1 MSSLRLKILRPVS
14 LGPEYG
20 GDKQPDDVV
29 DCDENL
35 GLPLVVCGQADYAE
49 LEEPTL
55 TSIDP
60 AVVYVGYQ
68 DEVIALQGTNFT
80 PGSRIV
86 AGIVEV
92 PTLYVNPNKV
102 QGLIRM
108 SQFPFPVNIALKVR
122 IAQGGTVLET
132 DSLTLEIQEPA

>member
-1 MSSLRLKILRPVS
+1 
-14 LGPEYG
+14 
-20 GDKQPDDVV
+20 
-29 DCDENL
+29 
-35 GLPLVVCGQADYAE
+35 
-49 LEEPTL
+49 
-55 TSIDP
+55 
-60 AVVYVGYQ
+60 
-68 DEVIALQGTNFT
+68 
-80 PGSRIV
+80 V